1 MADTV
6 HVYLFD
12 GYADWEI
19 AFLGAGIANP
29 QFQRDPGRWR
39 LRTVA
44 AAPGSSLRSMAGLT
58 VLPDLGV
65 DAVTADAS
73 FLFVLPGGAG
83 WEDPAEH
90 RAAVEVASRLLRTG
104 GRVAA
109 ICGATAGLARAGL
122 LDARPHTSNAQA
134 YLKGVEGYA
143 GAAQYVDQPAVRGG
157 ALITAGGMAPLE
169 FSREVFALLELYDD
183 EALDAWYQLYKTG
196 KSEWFAR
203 MARAAD

>member
-19 AFLGAGIANP
+19 AYVGAGIVNP
-29 QFQRDPGRWR
+29 QFQREPGRWQ

-44 AAPGSSLRSMAGLT
+44 AAPGSSLRSMGGLT
-58 VLPDLGV
+58 VLADLGL
-65 DAVTADAS
+65 DAVTADDSA
-73 FLFVLPGGAG
+73 LFVLPGGAG
-83 WEDPAEH
+83 WDNAGQH
-90 RAAVEVASRLLRTG
+90 RAAVDVAARLLASG

-122 LDARPHTSNAQA
+122 LDARAHTSNARS
-134 YLKGVEGYA
+134 YLQGTGYA
-143 GAAQYVDQPAVRGG
+143 GSERYIDEPAVHDGG
-157 ALITAGGMAPLE
+157 LITAGGMAPLE
-169 FSREVFALLELYDD
+169 FAREVFGLLELYDA

-203 MARAAD
+203 MARAAGD